1 MRLGPAVAPPSTET
15 SYLPDD
21 EEAAAPPP
29 RRKGRVLPLL
39 VAVFALGGFAAIV
52 WYAYSWGTGEVPS
65 GELPVVTAEQD
76 LNDAKE
82 RPEEPGGMEVPHQD
96 AQVLNDRDG
105 EDASAASDTG
115 QFERLLPPPESPQPP
130 EPIADPVE
138 EAPAAAADAADQQP
152 GTAGDLPS
160 EPPAPPQIGQAP
172 DTAPDSSPD
181 TPSEAQVPSVS
192 IPDAPDPASPA
203 GAPVDT
209 PTADTPVAES
219 PMPDGDQ
226 PPPGETVEVSEQP
239 VVPPQADTSS
249 PAATSAPESA
259 TATTGQTPAPAPSAP
274 ATADQTAATGSSA
287 VRSGDWVLQMA
298 ALRDRGAVDAEWSR
312 LQAKHPDL
320 LGNLSLAVQTVA
332 VEGQGDFHRLQAGPL
347 PNRATAT
354 DLCGLL
360 QGSGTDCLVKQH

>member
-130 EPIADPVE
+130 EPL
-138 EAPAAAADAADQQP
+138 ADAGDQQP
-152 GTAGDLPS
+152 GTASDLPS
-160 EPPAPPQIGQAP
+160 EPPAPPQIGQAS

-203 GAPVDT
+203 GAPVDM

-226 PPPGETVEVSEQP
+226 PTPGETVEVSEQP
-239 VVPPQADTSS
+239 VVPPQADTSP
-249 PAATSAPESA
+249 PATTSAPESA
-259 TATTGQTPAPAPSAP
+259 TATTGQTLAPAPSVAAPSAP

-298 ALRDRGAVDAEWSR
+298 ALRDRGAVDAEWTR